1 MTEPLLTISNLA
13 VRLPDGGDRQFA
25 VEKVSLSLARNEILC
40 VVGESGSGKSIM
52 AKTVMGLL
60 PKRLSVA
67 GGSLN
72 FEGTEL
78 LALKEH
84 ERRAMRGQ
92 AMGMIFQE
100 PMNALNPMHTI
111 GDQIEEVVKV
121 HGRHSKAER
130 KEMVLDILEAA
141 KMPDPAKI
149 VHSFPHQLSGGQ
161 RQRAM
166 IAMALIM
173 KPDLLIADEPT
184 TALDVTTQAEI
195 LALIKE
201 LQAERST
208 GVLFITHDIGV
219 VAEIA
224 DNVVVMKDGAV
235 VEYGTTEE
243 ILRHPKQ
250 AYTKMLISA
259 VPSLKTKPRPKAIE
273 GKPDALQIKNLVKT
287 YRTGGLLTSTREVH
301 AVADVSLSIRKGETL
316 GIVGESGS
324 GKSTLARCV
333 MRLVD
338 PDSGTIQF
346 DGHEL
351 AMASRAELLPLRRR
365 IQMVFQD
372 PYGSLNP
379 RLSVVKM
386 VEQGPMLHGTPA
398 AEARERALDLLNL
411 VGLDKSAAN
420 RYPHEFSG
428 GQRQRIGI
436 ARALALHPEILVAD
450 EPVSALDVSVQAQVL
465 ELLADIREKFQL
477 TMIFVTHDLRV
488 AAQVCDTLAVMQ
500 FGKVVEYGA
509 THDIFSAPA
518 HPYTQ
523 RLLAAVPG
531 RNWDK
536 ENIHD

>member
-1 MTEPLLTISNLA
+1 MTQPLLTISNLS
-13 VRLPDGGDRQFA
+13 VRLPGGGDRQFA
-25 VEKVSLSLARNEILC
+25 VENVSLSLARNEILC

-60 PKRLSVA
+60 PKRLTVA
-67 GGSLN
+67 GGNLN

-78 LALKEH
+78 LSLKEH
-84 ERRAMRGQ
+84 ERRAMRGH

-100 PMNALNPMHTI
+100 PMSALNPMHTI
-111 GDQIEEVVKV
+111 GDQIEEVVKI
-121 HGRHSKAER
+121 HGRYSKTER
-130 KEMVLDILEAA
+130 KEMVLDILAAA
-141 KMPDPAKI
+141 KMPDPSKI

-243 ILRHPKQ
+243 ILSHPKQ

-259 VPSLKTKPRPKAIE
+259 VPSLKTKPRPKAVE
-273 GKPDALQIKNLVKT
+273 GVPDALQIKNLVKT

-346 DGHEL
+346 GEHEL

-465 ELLADIREKFQL
+465 ELLADIREKFKL

-509 THDIFSAPA
+509 THDIFSAPS
-518 HPYTQ
+518 HVYTQ
-523 RLLAAVPG
+523 KLLAAVPG
-531 RNWDK
+531 KNWNK
-536 ENIHD
+536 ENVHD

>member
-1 MTEPLLTISNLA
+1 VVEPLLTISDLS
-13 VRLPDGGDRQFA
+13 VQLPDGGDRRFA
-25 VEKVSLSLARNEILC
+25 VENVSLSLARNEILC

-60 PKRLSVA
+60 PKRLTVA
-67 GGSLN
+67 GGSLG
-72 FEGTEL
+72 FEGTDL
-78 LALKEH
+78 LSLKEH
-84 ERRAMRGQ
+84 ERRAMRGR

-100 PMNALNPMHTI
+100 PMSALNPLHTI
-111 GDQIEEVVKV
+111 GKQIEEVVRV
-121 HGRHSKAER
+121 HGRYGKAER
-130 KEMVLDILEAA
+130 KEMVLDILTAA
-141 KMPDPAKI
+141 KMHNPDKI

-201 LQAERST
+201 LQAERSA

-235 VEYGTTEE
+235 VEYGTTAE
-243 ILRHPKQ
+243 ILGDPKQ
-250 AYTKMLISA
+250 KYTKMLISA
-259 VPSLKTKPRPKAIE
+259 VPSLKTKPRPNAIE
-273 GKPDALQIKNLVKT
+273 KSAEVLKIANLVKT
-287 YRTGGLLTSTREVH
+287 YRTGGLLTSTREVR
-301 AVADVSLSIRKGETL
+301 AVSDVSLSIRKGETL

-338 PDSGTIQF
+338 PDSGTIHF
-346 DGHEL
+346 DDYEL

-386 VEQGPMLHGTPA
+386 VAQGPMLHGTPA
-398 AEARERALDLLNL
+398 NEALERALELLNL

-465 ELLADIREKFQL
+465 KLLADIRERFHL

-500 FGKVVEYGA
+500 FGKVVEYGR
-509 THDIFSAPA
+509 THDVFSAPS
-518 HPYTQ
+518 HSYTQ
-523 RLLAAVPG
+523 KLLAAVPG
-531 RNWDK
+531 RNWDR
-536 ENIHD
+536 EIMND